1 MTEPVKKRAYRSTVR
16 RQQAARTR
24 ALIVD
29 AAGDLFVAQ
38 GYASTTVRQIAERA
52 GVAPDTVYAAFGS
65 KVRVLTAVIDAR
77 LAPRGDENVMDRPE
91 ATAVRDAPD
100 QRAQLAVFARDM
112 AALSTRVRPVYE
124 VLRTAQ
130 AADAEVAAVFAEM
143 ERHRLANM
151 RRLVEWVSAR
161 GPLGLDAERAADV
174 VWTLASP
181 DVARLLCDVR
191 GWSEADH
198 AAWLERALADALL
211 PARAR

>member
-16 RQQAARTR
+16 REQAARTR
-24 ALIVD
+24 SLIVD

-100 QRAQLAVFARDM
+100 QRAQLAAFARDM

-130 AADAEVAAVFAEM
+130 AADADVAAVFAEM

-151 RRLVEWVSAR
+151 RRLVEWLSAR
-161 GPLGLDAERAADV
+161 GPLRLDAEQAADV

-191 GWSEADH
+191 GWSEEDH
-198 AAWLERALADALL
+198 AAWLEQALAAALL
-211 PARAR
+211 PQA